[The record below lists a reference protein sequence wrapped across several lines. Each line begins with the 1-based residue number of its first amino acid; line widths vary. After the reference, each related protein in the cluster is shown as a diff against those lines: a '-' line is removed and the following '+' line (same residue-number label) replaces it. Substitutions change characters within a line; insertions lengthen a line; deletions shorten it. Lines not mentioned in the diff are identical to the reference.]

1 MTKDTETAATPH
13 LDYPMSPFSLRFK
26 NEALER
32 RFSVEHLARAL
43 PTIRLF
49 LVAASLFYGLFGILD
64 AFIIPEIAALAWIIR
79 YLVVCPTFLVIAALT
94 YSPIFARASQQILAA
109 GMFIGGAG
117 IMVMTTFA
125 HWPGNSLYYAGLI
138 LVMIYGSS
146 LVHLRCLYAGILCI
160 LVVAM
165 YQVVALWINPIPAL
179 VLWNND
185 SFLITSMAIAVFF
198 SYLQELQFRRDF
210 ISTDLIRRA
219 KASSDELRLQAEA
232 ASKAKSDFL
241 AVMSHE
247 LRTPLNAIMG
257 FSEVM
262 QHRMFGPVGSE
273 KYAAYVNDIHQT
285 AEHLLSIITD
295 ILDLSKA
302 DIGKLTLHEE
312 DMDVVAII
320 DQSLRL
326 TREKAMEQGLR
337 LALQAPASSRPI
349 LHADARLVRQVFLNL
364 LGNAIKF
371 TPAGGLVSVALEA
384 DADGGWSIQVSDTGI
399 GIAAADLPRIL
410 EPFVQVESALS
421 RKHGGTGLG
430 LPLVKKIME
439 LHGGDISIEST
450 LGAGTTVTVRF
461 PASRYMRMAASA
473 VVA

>member
-1 MTKDTETAATPH
+1 MTEGTETPSAPNP
-13 LDYPMSPFSLRFK
+13 DYPMSALSLRFVD
-26 NEALER
+26 EAFEQ
-32 RFSVEHLARAL
+32 RFRVEHLARAL

-49 LVAASLFYGLFGILD
+49 LVAATLFYGLFGVLD
-64 AFIIPEIAALAWIIR
+64 RFIIPEMSGVAAIIR
-79 YLVVCPTFLVIAALT
+79 YAVVCPTFLGIAAFT
-94 YSPIFARASQQILAA
+94 YSRVFARISQQVLAA
-109 GMFIGGAG
+109 GMFAGGAG
-117 IMVMTTFA
+117 IVLMTALA

-138 LVMIYGSS
+138 IVMIYGSS
-146 LVHLRCLYAGILCI
+146 LVHLRCLYAAVLC
-160 LVVAM
+160 LLTVLS
-165 YQVVALWINPIPAL
+165 YQVVALWINPIPPFA
-179 VLWNND
+179 LWNND

-210 ISTDLIRRA
+210 ISTDMIRRA
-219 KASSDELRLQAEA
+219 KAASDDLRSEAEA

-241 AVMSHE
+241 AIMSHE

-302 DIGKLTLHEE
+302 DIGKLTLYEE
-312 DMDVVAII
+312 DVDVLAII

-326 TREKAMEQGLR
+326 LREKAMEHGLR
-337 LALQAPASSRPI
+337 LALQSSASSRPI
-349 LHADARLVRQVFLNL
+349 LHADARLIRQVFLNL

-371 TPAGGLVSVALEA
+371 TPTGGLVSVSVEA
-384 DADGGWSIQVSDTGI
+384 DAQGGWSIHFSDTGI
-399 GIAAADLPRIL
+399 GIAAADLPRIV

-439 LHGGDISIEST
+439 LHGGGIAIHST

-461 PASRYMRMAASA
+461 PAVRFMHAAAPA